1 MLELIVRRL
10 PVAAYGSLPFP
21 IRPRPIAM
29 PMLPARGYVSEH
41 TQFIR
46 KLLADKPAIEGVQRQ
61 GRALWWDKKP
71 DELAAEREMEEGK
84 VAQRAYV
91 YYSID

>member
-1 MLELIVRRL
+1 
-10 PVAAYGSLPFP
+10 
-21 IRPRPIAM
+21 M
-29 PMLPARGYVSEH
+29 PLLPARGYVSEH

-46 KLLADKPAIEGVQRQ
+46 KLLADKPAIETVQRQ
-61 GRALWWDKKP
+61 GRALWWDKRP
-71 DELAAEREMEEGK
+71 DDLTARRDMDERK